1 MIKDDR
7 VLPLSIVVP
16 ALNEEENLPVLYEAL
31 RTVLQDLF
39 PPEDVEFIFVDDGST
54 DHTFGLIRSLSEK
67 DRRVRGVSLSRNFG
81 HQMALYAGMEH
92 ARGEVVITMDG
103 DLQHPP
109 ELIPA
114 LWEKHLE
121 GYDVVNTVRTASPGS
136 SCFKRTSSRWFY
148 RLINSLS
155 EVPIEPASS
164 DFRLMSR
171 KATDAF
177 LRMPEPDRFTRG
189 LVRWMGFSQ
198 ASIPYEAPARHKG
211 RSKYSTARMIRLGLD
226 GLTAF
231 SGKPLRLVF
240 LLGLLVFLLG
250 LAYAM
255 YAIVQ
260 HISGQ
265 TVPGWTSILVSV
277 LILGGVQLLSIG
289 LLSEYVLRIF
299 NASKNRPKYFIRELS
314 GH

>member
-1 MIKDDR
+1 MPA
-7 VLPLSIVVP
+7 VSIVIP
-16 ALNEEENLPVLYEAL
+16 LLNEEENLPVLYEAL
-31 RTVLQDLF
+31 QAALQDML
-39 PPEDVEFIFVDDGST
+39 PPREVEFIFVDDGST
-54 DHTFGLIRSLSEK
+54 DHTFGLIRSLSET
-67 DRRVRGVSLSRNFG
+67 DRRVRGISLSRNFG
-81 HQMALYAGMEH
+81 HQIALYAGMEY
-92 ARGEVVITMDG
+92 ARGQVVITMDG

-114 LWEKHLE
+114 MWRKHQE
-121 GYDVVNTVRTASPGS
+121 GYDVVNTVRTASVGS
-136 SCFKRTSSRWFY
+136 GYFKKTTSRWFY

-189 LVRWMGFSQ
+189 LVRWMGFPQ

-211 RSKYSTARMIRLGLD
+211 RSKYSPARMVRLGLD

-240 LLGLLVFLLG
+240 FLGLLIFLLG
-250 LAYAM
+250 LAYAL
-255 YAIVQ
+255 YAIIQ
-260 HISGQ
+260 HVGGQ

-289 LLSEYVLRIF
+289 LLSEYVLRVF
-299 NASKNRPKYFIRELS
+299 NASKNRPKYFVRELA